1 MPDVMGMG
9 YGNLLKSHGNFPA
22 TWEKTE
28 ETVCV
33 CLSFLR
39 ISMLCY
45 LWTPDV
51 CDIVCVQ
58 ATVCLLFCASQTLDD
73 GKPCRQSDGDT
84 AFVLLFHGFN
94 LRKVSVSSS
103 SLHTDLVFS
112 AFLWMCESHVPLRHY
127 LFTESVSV
135 ALWLLSIDQ
144 PFHLSQV

>member
-94 LRKVSVSSS
+94 LRKVSVSSPTWVFNPFCECVS
-103 SLHTDLVFS
+103 RMFHYVIIYLPSLF
-112 AFLWMCESHVPLRHY
+112 PLHFGFYR
-127 LFTESVSV
+127 
-135 ALWLLSIDQ
+135 
-144 PFHLSQV
+144 

>member
-94 LRKVSVSSS
+94 LRKVSVSSPTWCFQ
-103 SLHTDLVFS
+103 LF
-112 AFLWMCESHVPLRHY
+112 CECVSRMFHY
-127 LFTESVSV
+127 LFIYRVCFRCTLAFIDRPTFPPQPSVKK
-135 ALWLLSIDQ
+135 
-144 PFHLSQV
+144 F